1 MRRGSDNTLKDYKL
15 DKNIKDMKREREGSL
30 LLGLVAL
37 LVVVIVVALVGVF
50 ALRPEETLI
59 QGESEAAEYRVSG
72 KVPGRIEMYFYEEG
86 DMVKKGDTLVAIYSP
101 EVEAKK
107 EQALAARDMAQ
118 AVNEKA
124 KNGAQ
129 REQIT
134 GAYQL
139 YQKAKAGEEI
149 YRKSYERVQ
158 RLFEKGVV
166 SEQKRDE
173 VQAEYK
179 AAVATVRA
187 AKSQYDMALAGARKE
202 DKAAAEAQV
211 ARVDAVLKEVAAAEA
226 ERYLLSPCD
235 GEVSEMFPKI
245 GELVG
250 QGSPVM
256 SIVDMSDVWFTFAVR
271 EDMLHDFAM
280 GSVIEVRIPALG
292 DTRYPLTVTHVKA
305 MGTYATWRTTKQNG
319 GYDVR
324 TFDVKC
330 RPMNT
335 IPNLRPGMTA
345 LVVK

>member
-1 MRRGSDNTLKDYKL
+1 
-15 DKNIKDMKREREGSL
+15 MKKEKEGSL
-30 LLGLVAL
+30 LLGLIAL
-37 LVVVIVVALVGVF
+37 LAVVVIVALVGLL
-50 ALRPEETLI
+50 ALRPEKTLI
-59 QGESEAAEYRVSG
+59 QGEAEAAEYRVSG
-72 KVPGRIEMYFYEEG
+72 KVPGRVEMYLFDEG
-86 DMVKKGDTLVAIYSP
+86 EQVKKGDTLVIIYSP

-107 EQALAARDMAQ
+107 AQALAAREMAE

-124 KNGAQ
+124 HNGAQ
-129 REQIT
+129 REQIA
-134 GAYQL
+134 GAYEL

-158 RLFEKGVV
+158 RLFDKGVV
-166 SEQKRDE
+166 SAQKRDE
-173 VQAEYK
+173 VEAQYK

-211 ARVDAVLKEVAAAEA
+211 ARVDGILKEVAAAEA

-235 GEVSEMFPKI
+235 GEVSEKFPKV

-256 SIVDMSDVWFTFAVR
+256 SIVDLTDVWFTFAVR
-271 EDMLHDFAM
+271 EDMLSNFAM
-280 GSVIEVRIPALG
+280 GSTVMVKIPALG
-292 DTRYPLTVTHVKA
+292 DDKYPVVVTHLKA
-305 MGTYATWRTTKQNG
+305 MGTYATWRSTQQNG

-330 RPMNT
+330 RPIAD
-335 IPNLRPGMTA
+335 IPGLRPGMTA
-345 LVVK
+345 LVIE

>member
-1 MRRGSDNTLKDYKL
+1 
-15 DKNIKDMKREREGSL
+15 MKKEKEGGL

-37 LVVVIVVALVGVF
+37 LAVVIIVALVGVF

-59 QGESEAAEYRVSG
+59 QGEAEATEYRVSG
-72 KVPGRIEMYFYEEG
+72 KVPGRIEMYLYEEG
-86 DMVKKGDTLVAIYSP
+86 EQVHKGDTLVIIYSP

-107 EQALAARDMAQ
+107 AQALAARSMAE
-118 AVNEKA
+118 AVNQKA
-124 KNGAQ
+124 HNGAQ
-129 REQIT
+129 HEQIT
-134 GAYQL
+134 GAYEL

-158 RLFEKGVV
+158 RLYEKGVV

-173 VQAEYK
+173 VEAQYK
-179 AAVATVRA
+179 AASATVRA

-211 ARVDAVLKEVAAAEA
+211 AQVDGILQEVAAAEA

-235 GEVSEMFPKI
+235 GEVSELFPKV

-256 SIVDMSDVWFTFAVR
+256 SIIDLNDVWFTFAVR
-271 EDMLHDFAM
+271 EDMLSNFAM
-280 GSVIEVRIPALG
+280 GSILEIKIPALG
-292 DTRYPLTVTHVKA
+292 DARYPVVVTHIKA

-330 RPMNT
+330 RPQQS
-335 IPNLRPGMTA
+335 IPNLRPGMTV

>member
-1 MRRGSDNTLKDYKL
+1 
-15 DKNIKDMKREREGSL
+15 MKKEKEGSL
-30 LLGLVAL
+30 LLGLIAL
-37 LVVVIVVALVGVF
+37 LAVVVIVALVGLL
-50 ALRPEETLI
+50 ALRPEKTLI
-59 QGESEAAEYRVSG
+59 QGEAEAAEYRVSG
-72 KVPGRIEMYFYEEG
+72 KVPGRVEMYLFDEG
-86 DMVKKGDTLVAIYSP
+86 EQVKKGDTLVIIYSP

-107 EQALAARDMAQ
+107 AQALAAREMAE

-124 KNGAQ
+124 HNGAQ
-129 REQIT
+129 REQIA
-134 GAYQL
+134 GAYEL

-158 RLFEKGVV
+158 RLFDKGVV
-166 SEQKRDE
+166 SAQKRDE
-173 VQAEYK
+173 VEAQYK

-211 ARVDAVLKEVAAAEA
+211 ARVDGILKEVAAAEA

-235 GEVSEMFPKI
+235 GEASEKFPKV

-256 SIVDMSDVWFTFAVR
+256 SIVDLTDVWFTFAVR
-271 EDMLHDFAM
+271 EDMLSNFAM
-280 GSVIEVRIPALG
+280 GSTVMVKIPALG
-292 DTRYPLTVTHVKA
+292 DDKYPVVVTHLKA
-305 MGTYATWRTTKQNG
+305 MGTYATWRSTQQNG

-330 RPMNT
+330 RPIAD
-335 IPNLRPGMTA
+335 IPGLRPGMTA
-345 LVVK
+345 LVVE

>member
-1 MRRGSDNTLKDYKL
+1 MNKEK
-15 DKNIKDMKREREGSL
+15 EGSL
-30 LLGLVAL
+30 LLGLIAL
-37 LVVVIVVALVGVF
+37 LAVVIVVAVVGIL
-50 ALRPEETLI
+50 ALQPEETLI

-72 KVPGRIEMYFYEEG
+72 KVPGRVEMYLYEEG
-86 DMVKKGDTLVAIYSP
+86 DHVHKGDTLVVIYSP

-107 EQALAARDMAQ
+107 EQALAARDMAE
-118 AVNEKA
+118 AVNQKA

-129 REQIT
+129 HEQIT
-134 GAYQL
+134 GAYEL

-149 YRKSYERVQ
+149 YRKSYHRVQ
-158 RLFEKGVV
+158 RLYDKGVV

-173 VQAEYK
+173 VYAQYK
-179 AAVATVRA
+179 AASATVRA
-187 AKSQYDMALAGARKE
+187 AKSQYDMALAGARVE

-211 ARVDAVLKEVAAAEA
+211 ARVDAILKEVAAAEA

-235 GEVSEMFPKI
+235 GEVSELFPKV

-256 SIVDMSDVWFTFAVR
+256 AIVDLEDVWFTFAVR
-271 EDMLHDFAM
+271 EDMLSDFAM
-280 GSVIEVRIPALG
+280 GSVVEVRIPAL
-292 DTRYPLTVTHVKA
+292 DDHKYPLTVTHVKA

-330 RPMNT
+330 RPLT
-335 IPNLRPGMTA
+335 EIPGLRPGMTA

>member
-1 MRRGSDNTLKDYKL
+1 MNKEKG
-15 DKNIKDMKREREGSL
+15 GSL

-37 LVVVIVVALVGVF
+37 LAVVIVVALVGVF
-50 ALRPEETLI
+50 ALQPEETLI
-59 QGESEAAEYRVSG
+59 QGESEATEYRVSG
-72 KVPGRIEMYFYEEG
+72 KVPGRIEMFLYEEG
-86 DMVKKGDTLVAIYSP
+86 DQVHKGDTLVIIYSP

-107 EQALAARDMAQ
+107 EQALAARDMAE
-118 AVNEKA
+118 AVNQKA

-134 GAYQL
+134 GAYEL

-158 RLFEKGVV
+158 RLYDKGVV
-166 SEQKRDE
+166 SAQKRDE
-173 VQAEYK
+173 VEAQYK
-179 AAVATVRA
+179 AATATVRA
-187 AKSQYDMALAGARKE
+187 ARSQYDMALSGARVE

-211 ARVDAVLKEVAAAEA
+211 ARVDAILKEVAAAEA

-235 GEVSEMFPKI
+235 GEVSELFPKV

-256 SIVDMSDVWFTFAVR
+256 AIVDLNDVWFTFSVR
-271 EDMLHDFAM
+271 EDMLSRFAV
-280 GSVIEVRIPALG
+280 GSAIEVRIPALG
-292 DTRYPLTVTHVKA
+292 ETRYPLTVTHIKA
-305 MGTYATWRTTKQNG
+305 MGTYATWRSTKQNG

-330 RPMNT
+330 RPLAQ

-345 LVVK
+345 LVVEN

>member
-1 MRRGSDNTLKDYKL
+1 
-15 DKNIKDMKREREGSL
+15 MKKEKEGSL
-30 LLGLVAL
+30 LLGLIAL
-37 LVVVIVVALVGVF
+37 LAVVVIVALVGLL
-50 ALRPEETLI
+50 ALRPEKTLI
-59 QGESEAAEYRVSG
+59 QGEAEAAEYRVSG
-72 KVPGRIEMYFYEEG
+72 KVPGRVEMYLFDEG
-86 DMVKKGDTLVAIYSP
+86 EQVKKGDTLVIIYSP

-107 EQALAARDMAQ
+107 AQALAAREMAE

-124 KNGAQ
+124 HNGAQ
-129 REQIT
+129 REQIA
-134 GAYQL
+134 GAYEL

-158 RLFEKGVV
+158 RLFDKGVV
-166 SEQKRDE
+166 SAQKRDE
-173 VQAEYK
+173 VEAQYK

-211 ARVDAVLKEVAAAEA
+211 ARVDGILKEVAAAEA

-235 GEVSEMFPKI
+235 GEVSEKFPKV

-256 SIVDMSDVWFTFAVR
+256 SIVDLTDVWFTFAVR
-271 EDMLHDFAM
+271 EDMLSNFAM
-280 GSVIEVRIPALG
+280 GSTVMVKIPALG
-292 DTRYPLTVTHVKA
+292 DDKYPAVVTHLKA
-305 MGTYATWRTTKQNG
+305 MGTYATWRSTQQNG

-330 RPMNT
+330 RPIAD
-335 IPNLRPGMTA
+335 IPGLRPGMTA
-345 LVVK
+345 LVVE

>member
-1 MRRGSDNTLKDYKL
+1 M
-15 DKNIKDMKREREGSL
+15 KNRKEGSL
-30 LLGLVAL
+30 LLGLIAL
-37 LVVVIVVALVGVF
+37 LTVVVIVAVVGVL
-50 ALRPEETLI
+50 ALRPEKTLI
-59 QGESEAAEYRVSG
+59 QGEAEAAEYRVSG
-72 KVPGRIEMYFYEEG
+72 KVPGRIEMYLYEEG
-86 DMVKKGDTLVAIYSP
+86 EQVKKGDTLVVIYSP

-107 EQALAARDMAQ
+107 AQALAARDMAE
-118 AVNEKA
+118 AVNQKA

-134 GAYQL
+134 GAYEL

-158 RLFEKGVV
+158 RLYDKGVV
-166 SEQKRDE
+166 SAQKRDE
-173 VQAEYK
+173 VEAQYK
-179 AAVATVRA
+179 AAAATVKA
-187 AKSQYDMALAGARKE
+187 ARSQYDMALAGARAE

-211 ARVDAVLKEVAAAEA
+211 ARVDGILQEVAAAEA
-226 ERYLLSPCD
+226 EKYLLSPCD
-235 GEVSEMFPKI
+235 GEVSELFPKI

-256 SIVDMSDVWFTFAVR
+256 AIVDLNDVWFTFAVR
-271 EDMLHDFAM
+271 EDMLAKFPM
-280 GSVIEVRIPALG
+280 GSVVEITVPALG
-292 DTRYPLTVTHVKA
+292 TNTKYPVTVTHIKA

-330 RPMNT
+330 RPVAP

-345 LVVK
+345 LVAE